1 MEGNATQITCVLV
14 DDHPAIIDALG
25 AALQSERIAV
35 IGRAATGG
43 EALRIL
49 EVRKPAVALVDWR
62 LPDMC
67 GIDVIRGAARTAPD
81 TAVLLYTGYADW
93 PHTREALDAG
103 ASGVISKESPLSE
116 VVRAISW
123 ADAGKVY
130 LDPTLGGELIRPQPE
145 RPKLTPREREVLRHL
160 ADGLTHD
167 EIGAVLYLSPETVRA
182 HVKKATVRLGA
193 RNRMQAVATAVRDGL
208 IA

>member
-1 MEGNATQITCVLV
+1 MTPSAKPCLLVV
-14 DDHPAIIDALG
+14 DDEPNVSDSVHDLLRLEFHVLKARNADEGYRLMQEHEVHVIMTDQRMPKVTGVELLRTVRLRHPHAV
-25 AALQSERIAV
+25 RI
-35 IGRAATGG
+35 
-43 EALRIL
+43 
-49 EVRKPAVALVDWR
+49 
-62 LPDMC
+62 
-67 GIDVIRGAARTAPD
+67 
-81 TAVLLYTGYADW
+81 LYTGYADW

-193 RNRMQAVATAVRDGL
+193 RNRMQAVAAAVRDGL